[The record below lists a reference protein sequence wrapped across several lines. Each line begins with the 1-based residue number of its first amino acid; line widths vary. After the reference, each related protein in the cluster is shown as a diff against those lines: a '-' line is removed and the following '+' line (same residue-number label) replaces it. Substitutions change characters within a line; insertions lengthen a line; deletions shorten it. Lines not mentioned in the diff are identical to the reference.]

1 MSFNVT
7 THFVQQYTTNVQLL
21 LQQKGSKLR
30 GTVSTGSYSGKAAKA
45 VEQVGAVNAQKRT
58 QRHGDTPLIS
68 TPSDARWIYPVDY
81 EWADL
86 IDDQDKLRMLIDP
99 QSSYAQN
106 GAYALGRAMDDEI
119 ISAFFGTAKTGENG
133 STSTVFATGTQQ
145 IAVATGSTGATG
157 LNIAKLRE
165 AKKIL
170 MENEVDIDNEQ
181 LFCVI
186 TAEQH
191 DDLLN
196 EAQAI
201 SLDYNTR
208 PVLVDGRITAF
219 MGFNFVHC
227 ERLGVDASSY
237 RRVPVYAKSGVH
249 LGMWN
254 DINTQISER
263 ADKGYSTQ
271 VYCKGTFG
279 ATRTEEKKV
288 VEILCQ
294 E

>member
-119 ISAFFGTAKTGENG
+119 ISAFFGQPRPAKTVLPAQYLLQVH
-133 STSTVFATGTQQ
+133 S
-145 IAVATGSTGATG
+145 
-157 LNIAKLRE
+157 KLRW
-165 AKKIL
+165 
-170 MENEVDIDNEQ
+170 
-181 LFCVI
+181 
-186 TAEQH
+186 
-191 DDLLN
+191 LL
-196 EAQAI
+196 
-201 SLDYNTR
+201 
-208 PVLVDGRITAF
+208 VLPALLV
-219 MGFNFVHC
+219 
-227 ERLGVDASSY
+227 
-237 RRVPVYAKSGVH
+237 
-249 LGMWN
+249 
-254 DINTQISER
+254 
-263 ADKGYSTQ
+263 
-271 VYCKGTFG
+271 
-279 ATRTEEKKV
+279 
-288 VEILCQ
+288 
-294 E
+294 

>member
-119 ISAFFGTAKTGENG
+119 IAAFFGTAKTGENG
-133 STSTVFATGTQQ
+133 STNTSFATATQQ
-145 IAVATGSTGATG
+145 ITVSTGSTGATG

-170 MENEVDIDNEQ
+170 MENEEDIDN
-181 LFCVI
+181 
-186 TAEQH
+186 
-191 DDLLN
+191 
-196 EAQAI
+196 
-201 SLDYNTR
+201 
-208 PVLVDGRITAF
+208 
-219 MGFNFVHC
+219 
-227 ERLGVDASSY
+227 
-237 RRVPVYAKSGVH
+237 
-249 LGMWN
+249 
-254 DINTQISER
+254 
-263 ADKGYSTQ
+263 
-271 VYCKGTFG
+271 
-279 ATRTEEKKV
+279 
-288 VEILCQ
+288 
-294 E
+294 

>member
-145 IAVATGSTGATG
+145 ISVSTGSTGATG

-191 DDLLN
+191 DDSRVRHRGDTRGAEDLGDGEGLHHRDEVVHEYTILPAILHYNNIWLLARGHRGD
-196 EAQAI
+196 EI
-201 SLDYNTR
+201 
-208 PVLVDGRITAF
+208 
-219 MGFNFVHC
+219 
-227 ERLGVDASSY
+227 Y
-237 RRVPVYAKSGVH
+237 RFHQSIAVAVYE
-249 LGMWN
+249 L
-254 DINTQISER
+254 
-263 ADKGYSTQ
+263 
-271 VYCKGTFG
+271 
-279 ATRTEEKKV
+279 
-288 VEILCQ
+288 
-294 E
+294 